1 MLLRLSAG
9 GAPRGRWSRSPLSPS
24 LFPLSPSLSLA
35 FSFLSPFLSPPS
47 SLVSSLLLLL
57 SSFSSLSQPSALS
70 SGPGSRMGV
79 PALFRW
85 LTSKYP
91 RLTEPAVEERPRE
104 INHVMVPP
112 DSSKPNPSGFETD
125 NLYLDM
131 NGIIHP
137 CSHPED
143 KVRHAQTRRR
153 ARRGRRHARVLS
165 TRRAQTRRRART
177 GGATVPTN
185 ARSPLHALGQPAFFL
200 SSRAD
205 MACALV
211 SGVCACAPSSRRRR
225 RRRRCT
231 LRS

>member
-1 MLLRLSAG
+1 
-9 GAPRGRWSRSPLSPS
+9 
-24 LFPLSPSLSLA
+24 
-35 FSFLSPFLSPPS
+35 
-47 SLVSSLLLLL
+47 
-57 SSFSSLSQPSALS
+57 
-70 SGPGSRMGV
+70 MGV

-143 KVRHAQTRRR
+143 KVPHAQ
-153 ARRGRRHARVLS
+153 ALS
-165 TRRAQTRRRART
+165 TRRAKTRHRAGDGATRACCRRSARRAKPGAGGAR
-177 GGATVPTN
+177 GGATRVPTN
-185 ARSPLHALGQPAFFL
+185 APSPFHALGQPAFFL
-200 SSRAD
+200 SWRAD
-205 MACALV
+205 MACALM
-211 SGVCACAPSSRRRR
+211 SGVCVHVHRPAGAGDGGGDVH
-225 RRRRCT
+225 
-231 LRS
+231 